1 MKKQN
6 YNQKRIVSAIL
17 TTLLATLLLAVLPTE
32 AEAEIYGDTLRLHIL
47 ANSDSEHDQE
57 LKLKIRDKL
66 LIKYGAILKEKASFE
81 EAEGYAALL
90 LPQIE
95 EDVELWV
102 SELGYSYNAK
112 ATLSEEW
119 YDTREYEDFT
129 LPSGYY
135 KSLRIIIGDGD
146 GKNWWCVMY
155 PPLCMDIATERAPS
169 DDGVIDYTSEELNL
183 IKSGKYNIKF
193 KILEVVSSIFAK
205 NG

>member
-1 MKKQN
+1 MKKQI

-47 ANSDSEHDQE
+47 ANSDSEEDQE

-81 EAEGYAALL
+81 EAEGYAELL

-95 EDVELWV
+95 EDVELWI
-102 SELGYSYNAK
+102 SELGYSYKAY

-169 DDGVIDYTSEELNL
+169 DDGVIDYTSEELTL